1 MIAAKNINNSNPGI
15 KTIVAIWHISN
26 KGKTATIREFARL
39 LIATYPN
46 YTPIVPL
53 PAIIPPTGD
62 FRLVVKI
69 NGIIMGIESQGDPNT
84 NLGRR
89 LTDLADNFH
98 CDIILCSTRTKG
110 DTIDAVDNLFY
121 NRGFQTI
128 WTSTY
133 QVAGDQELANQIK
146 ARHILDLVQTL
157 GLI

>member
-1 MIAAKNINNSNPGI
+1 M
-15 KTIVAIWHISN
+15 KTILAIWHIAN
-26 KGKTATIREFARL
+26 KGKTATLREFANL

-46 YTPIVPL
+46 YR
-53 PAIIPPTGD
+53 AIIPNPVLIPATGD
-62 FRLVVKI
+62 FRLIVEI
-69 NGIIMGIESQGDPNT
+69 NGIIIAVESQGDPNT
-84 NLGRR
+84 NLGGR
-89 LTDLADNFH
+89 LLDLADNFH

-133 QVAGDQELANQIK
+133 QVAGNHLLANQIK
-146 ARHILDLVQTL
+146 ARHLLDLLQSL